1 MIDPGMICMHCMSQ
15 LEEPKGV
22 CPVCGFDNASA
33 ENAPN
38 QLDCGSI
45 LAGTYLVGCVLG
57 QGGFGITY
65 IGFDLNLNLKVA
77 IKEYYPE
84 GCVTRDGRTHTSV
97 VPLPGEKKAFFEKGR
112 EKFVSEAQ
120 ILARFTDEPSI
131 VGVRGFFHENGTAY
145 IVMDFVEGETLKA
158 RAARFGGRLPAAEVL
173 GFFKPLCASLA
184 RVHEAG
190 LLHRDI
196 SPDNIIIKK
205 NGMPVLLD
213 FGAAR
218 QISMTGEHSNT
229 INVKHGF
236 APEEQYRT
244 HGEQGPWTDVY
255 ALAATIYRLTTG
267 VNPPQALD
275 RLTSDTPITPPN
287 RLGADLTPAQEAAVL
302 HGLAVRASDRI
313 SSMDQF
319 LHELSLT
326 TAKPVKLPTN
336 PKPASFDHYEKTQQT
351 GQRPGR
357 PKFLL
362 PVLISGGVVALALIL
377 ILALK
382 PSASKNDADT
392 AAEAAFSTQKTAEVS
407 LPEATNAPQITSEPT
422 LAPQPT
428 EEQGYH
434 FQVGQVYD
442 GLLAAGSHYSAVLN
456 SDGKVS
462 VYGGSKSAISASSWR
477 NIVQISGYGDLLAGL
492 RSDGTVVVTG
502 SDAQYL
508 NGNMIDGWTEI
519 TQVEVGYHSLLAL
532 TQDGYVLYTGNVN
545 TGEQDYGRSDCV
557 DWYGVKKLIKGDEH
571 IVAINADGSMDSVGM
586 NNVSQCSVD
595 RFRDVI
601 DAATGCQCTYV
612 LHADGTVDVIGGN
625 PQYNYGQLDAAN
637 WTDIIAIECGDRFV
651 IGLKSDGTV
660 VAAGDNEYGQKN
672 VRTWTNIV
680 AIYAGT
686 RNAYALDVNGNL
698 YSTDYNSGGQK
709 EIDGTTIY

>member
-1 MIDPGMICMHCMSQ
+1 
-15 LEEPKGV
+15 
-22 CPVCGFDNASA
+22 
-33 ENAPN
+33 
-38 QLDCGSI
+38 
-45 LAGTYLVGCVLG
+45 
-57 QGGFGITY
+57 
-65 IGFDLNLNLKVA
+65 
-77 IKEYYPE
+77 
-84 GCVTRDGRTHTSV
+84 
-97 VPLPGEKKAFFEKGR
+97 
-112 EKFVSEAQ
+112 
-120 ILARFTDEPSI
+120 
-131 VGVRGFFHENGTAY
+131 
-145 IVMDFVEGETLKA
+145 
-158 RAARFGGRLPAAEVL
+158 
-173 GFFKPLCASLA
+173 
-184 RVHEAG
+184 
-190 LLHRDI
+190 
-196 SPDNIIIKK
+196 
-205 NGMPVLLD
+205 
-213 FGAAR
+213 
-218 QISMTGEHSNT
+218 MTGEHSNT

-275 RLTSDTPITPPN
+275 RLTSDIPITPPN
-287 RLGADLTPAQEAAVL
+287 RLGADLTLAQEAAVL

-326 TAKPVKLPTN
+326 TVKPVKQPA
-336 PKPASFDHYEKTQQT
+336 KPRPVGFDHYEKAQQT

-382 PSASKNDADT
+382 PSASKGEADT
-392 AAEAAFSTQKTAEVS
+392 MAQAAFSTQKTAEVS

-502 SDAQYL
+502 TDAQYL
-508 NGNMIDGWTEI
+508 DGNMIDGWTEI

-571 IVAINADGSMDSVGM
+571 IVVIKADGSMDSVGM
-586 NNVSQCSVD
+586 NNVSQCSVGG
-595 RFRDVI
+595 FSDVI
-601 DAATGCQCTYV
+601 DAATGCQCTYI

-625 PQYNYGQLDAAN
+625 PKYDYGQLDAAN

-660 VAAGDNEYGQKN
+660 VAEGDNEYGQKN
-672 VRTWTNIV
+672 VRTWKNIV

-709 EIDGTTIY
+709 EIDGTAIY

>member
-1 MIDPGMICMHCMSQ
+1 MIDPGMICMHCMAQ

-22 CPVCGFDNASA
+22 CPACGFDNATA
-33 ENAPN
+33 ENAAN
-38 QLDCGSI
+38 QLECGSI

-65 IGFDLNLNLKVA
+65 IGLDLNLNLKVA

-97 VPLPGEKKAFFEKGR
+97 VPLPGEKKAFFEKGK

-120 ILARFTDEPSI
+120 ILARFADEPSI

-173 GFFKPLCASLA
+173 GFIKPLCASLS

-255 ALAATIYRLTTG
+255 ALCATIYRLTTG

-275 RLTSDTPITPPN
+275 RLTSDMPITPPN
-287 RLGADLTPAQEAAVL
+287 RLGADLTPVQEAAVM
-302 HGLAVRASDRI
+302 HGLAVRSQDRI
-313 SSMDQF
+313 SSMDQ
-319 LHELSLT
+319 LLRELSR
-326 TAKPVKLPTN
+326 TAVKPVKQPEK
-336 PKPASFDHYEKTQQT
+336 PKPAGFDHYEKTQGT
-351 GQRPGR
+351 PGK

-362 PVLISGGVVALALIL
+362 PVLIGCGAVALALL
-377 ILALK
+377 LVLVLK
-382 PSASKNDADT
+382 LSGQTKDT
-392 AAEAAFSTQKTAEVS
+392 DETAVVAFNAQQSGEVNA
-407 LPEATNAPQITSEPT
+407 PEATSAPQITAEPT
-422 LAPQPT
+422 LAPEPT

-434 FQVGQVYD
+434 FQVGQVYE
-442 GLLAAGSHYSAVLN
+442 GLLAAGSHYSAALN
-456 SDGKVS
+456 SDGTVS
-462 VYGGSKSAISASSWR
+462 VFGGSKSAIDASYWT
-477 NIVQISGYGDLLAGL
+477 NIAQISGYGDLLAGL
-492 RSDGTVVVTG
+492 RSDGSVVVTG
-502 SDAQYL
+502 SDTQYL
-508 NGNMIDGWTEI
+508 DVGMIEGLTDI
-519 TQVEVGYHSLLAL
+519 VQVEVSYHGLLAL
-532 TQDGYVLYTGNVN
+532 TRDGYVLYPVYPN
-545 TGEQDYGRSDCV
+545 TDENDYGRSDCV
-557 DWYGVKKLIKGDEH
+557 DWYDIAKLAKGDEH
-571 IVAINADGSMDSVGM
+571 IAAITKDKKLVAKGYYLDG
-586 NNVSQCSVD
+586 QCEVD
-595 RFRDVI
+595 KYNDVI
-601 DAATGCQCTYV
+601 DVAVGCRCTYI
-612 LHADGTVDVIGGN
+612 LYSNGDVDVTDGN
-625 PQYNYGQLDAAN
+625 AEYDFGQKDADD

-651 IGLKSDGTV
+651 IGLKRDGTV

-672 VRTWTNIV
+672 VRTWKNIV

-686 RNAYALDVNGNL
+686 RNAYALDVNGEL
-698 YSTDYNSGGQK
+698 YCTDYNSGGQK
-709 EIDGTTIY
+709 EIDGTFID

>member
-1 MIDPGMICMHCMSQ
+1 MNPELICMHCMAQ

-38 QLDCGSI
+38 QLECGSI
-45 LAGTYLVGCVLG
+45 LAGTYLIGCVLG

-65 IGFDLNLNLKVA
+65 IGLDLNLNLKVA
-77 IKEYYPE
+77 IKEFYPE

-145 IVMDFVEGETLKA
+145 IVMNFVEGETLKA
-158 RAARFGGRLPAAEVL
+158 RALRNGGRLPSAEVL
-173 GFFKPLCASLA
+173 ELMKPLCASLS

-196 SPDNIIIKK
+196 SPDNIIVKK

-255 ALAATIYRLTTG
+255 ALCATIYRLTTG
-267 VNPPQALD
+267 VTPPQALD
-275 RLTSDTPITPPN
+275 RLTSDVPITLPN
-287 RLGADLTPAQEAAVL
+287 RLGADFTPAQEAAVM
-302 HGLAVRASDRI
+302 HGLAVRSKDRI
-313 SSMDQF
+313 SSMDQ
-319 LHELSLT
+319 LLGELSR
-326 TAKPVKLPTN
+326 TAVKPSKP
-336 PKPASFDHYEKTQQT
+336 PKPPEPPIPA
-351 GQRPGR
+351 R

-362 PVLISGGVVALALIL
+362 PVLIGCGAVALTLLLIL
-377 ILALK
+377 VLK
-382 PSASKNDADT
+382 PSGQTGGGDG
-392 AAEAAFSTQKTAEVS
+392 AAQAAFSAQQSAKANA
-407 LPEATNAPQITSEPT
+407 PEATTAPQVTSEPT
-422 LAPQPT
+422 LAPEST
-428 EEQGYH
+428 EEQGNR

-456 SDGKVS
+456 SDGTVS
-462 VYGGSKSAISASSWR
+462 VYGGGESAIEASSWT
-477 NIVQISGYGDLLAGL
+477 NVAQLSGYGDLLAGL

-502 SDAQYL
+502 TDAQYL
-508 NGNMIDGWTEI
+508 DIGVIEGWTDI
-519 TQVEVGYHSLLAL
+519 VQVEVGYHGLLAL
-532 TQDGYVLYTGNVN
+532 TRDGYVLYTGNIN

-571 IVAINADGSMDSVGM
+571 MVAINADGTMDSAGM
-586 NNVSQCSVD
+586 DNVNQCAVSG
-595 RFRDVI
+595 FSSVI
-601 DAATGCQCTYV
+601 DAATGCQCTYI

-625 PQYNYGQLDAAN
+625 PKYDFGQFDAAD

-672 VRTWTNIV
+672 VRTWQNIV

-686 RNAYALDVNGNL
+686 RNAYSLDVNGEL
-698 YSTDYNSGGQK
+698 YCTDYNSGGQK
-709 EIDGTTIY
+709 EIDGTFID

>member
-1 MIDPGMICMHCMSQ
+1 MNPELICMHCMAQ
-15 LEEPKGV
+15 LEESKGV

-33 ENAPN
+33 ENAAN
-38 QLDCGSI
+38 QLECGSI

-65 IGFDLNLNLKVA
+65 IGLDLNLNLKVA
-77 IKEYYPE
+77 IKEFYPE

-120 ILARFTDEPSI
+120 VLARFTDEPSI

-145 IVMDFVEGETLKA
+145 IVMNFVEGETLKA
-158 RAARFGGRLPAAEVL
+158 RAARSGGRLPAAEVL
-173 GFFKPLCASLA
+173 ELIKPLCASLS

-196 SPDNIIIKK
+196 SPDNIIVKK

-244 HGEQGPWTDVY
+244 RGEQGPWTDVY
-255 ALAATIYRLTTG
+255 ALCATIYRLTTG
-267 VNPPQALD
+267 VTPPQALD
-275 RLTSDTPITPPN
+275 RLTSDVPITPPN
-287 RLGADLTPAQEAAVL
+287 QLGADFTPAQEAAVM
-302 HGLAVRASDRI
+302 HGLAVRAQDRI
-313 SSMDQF
+313 SSMDQ
-319 LHELSLT
+319 LLRELSLT
-326 TAKPVKLPTN
+326 TVRPVKQPEK
-336 PKPASFDHYEKTQQT
+336 PKPAEFDHYEKTR
-351 GQRPGR
+351 GAAKPNAR

-362 PVLISGGVVALALIL
+362 PVLIGCGAVALALLL
-377 ILALK
+377 ILVLK
-382 PSASKNDADT
+382 PSGQTDGGDGAT
-392 AAEAAFSTQKTAEVS
+392 EAAFSSPQST
-407 LPEATNAPQITSEPT
+407 EANAPQITSEPT
-422 LAPQPT
+422 LAPEPT

-434 FQVGQVYD
+434 FQVGQVYE
-442 GLLAAGSHYSAVLN
+442 GLLAAGSHYSAALN
-456 SDGKVS
+456 SDGTVS
-462 VYGGSKSAISASSWR
+462 VYGGGKSAIDASYWT
-477 NIVQISGYGDLLAGL
+477 NIAQISGYGDLLAGL

-502 SDAQYL
+502 TDAQYL
-508 NGNMIDGWTEI
+508 NGNMIDGWTDI
-519 TQVEVGYHSLLAL
+519 VQVEVSYHGLLVL
-532 TQDGYVLYTGNVN
+532 TRDGYVLYTGNIN
-545 TGEQDYGRSDCV
+545 TGEQDYGRSECV
-557 DWYGVKKLIKGDEH
+557 DWPGVKKLIKGDEH
-571 IVAINADGSMDSVGM
+571 IVAINSDGSMDSAGM
-586 NNVSQCSVD
+586 NNVNQCAVSG
-595 RFRDVI
+595 FGDVI
-601 DAATGCQCTYV
+601 DAATGCQCTYI
-612 LHADGTVDVIGGN
+612 LHADGTVNVIGGN
-625 PQYNYGQLDAAN
+625 PKYDFGQFDAAD

-686 RNAYALDVNGNL
+686 RNAYAMDANGKL
-698 YSTDYNSGGQK
+698 YCTDYNSGGQK
-709 EIDGTTIY
+709 EIDGAYIY

>member
-1 MIDPGMICMHCMSQ
+1 MNPELICMRCMAQ

-38 QLDCGSI
+38 QLECGSI

-65 IGFDLNLNLKVA
+65 IGLDLNLNLKVA

-145 IVMDFVEGETLKA
+145 IVMNFVEGETLKA
-158 RAARFGGRLPAAEVL
+158 RAARFGGRLPSAEVL
-173 GFFKPLCASLA
+173 ELIKPLCASLS

-244 HGEQGPWTDVY
+244 RGEQGPWTDVY
-255 ALAATIYRLTTG
+255 ALCATIYRLTTG
-267 VNPPQALD
+267 VTPPQALD
-275 RLTSDTPITPPN
+275 RLTSDVPIAPPN
-287 RLGADLTPAQEAAVL
+287 QLGADFTPAQEAAVM
-302 HGLAVRASDRI
+302 HGLAVRSQDRI
-313 SSMDQF
+313 ASMDQ
-319 LHELSLT
+319 LLRELSLT
-326 TAKPVKLPTN
+326 TVKPVKQPEK
-336 PKPASFDHYEKTQQT
+336 PKSASFDHYEKQQRT
-351 GQRPGR
+351 ARTPDR

-362 PVLISGGVVALALIL
+362 PLLVTGGVAVLALIL
-377 ILALK
+377 ILALT
-382 PSASKNDADT
+382 PSSEKAPDAD
-392 AAEAAFSTQKTAEVS
+392 KTAEVIFS
-407 LPEATNAPQITSEPT
+407 TQETAEANSPEATEAPT
-422 LAPQPT
+422 LAPEPT
-428 EEQGYH
+428 EEQGTR
-434 FQVGQVYD
+434 FQVGKVYD
-442 GLLAAGSHYSAVLN
+442 GLLAAGSHCAAVLN
-456 SDGKVS
+456 SDGTIS
-462 VYGGSKSAISASSWR
+462 QYGGLMSGIVAYDWSD
-477 NIVQISGYGDLLAGL
+477 IVQLSGYGDLLAGL
-492 RSDGTVVVTG
+492 RSDGTVVVSG
-502 SDAQYL
+502 ADVQYL
-508 NGNMIDGWTEI
+508 NVDTYKGWTDI
-519 TQVEVGYHSLLAL
+519 VQVEVSYHGLLAL
-532 TQDGYVLYTGNVN
+532 TQDGYVLYTGNIN

-571 IVAINADGSMDSVGM
+571 IVAINADGTMDSAGM
-586 NNVSQCSVD
+586 NNVNQCAVSG
-595 RFRDVI
+595 FSDVI
-601 DAATGCQCTYV
+601 DAATGCQCTYI
-612 LHADGTVDVIGGN
+612 LHANGTVDVIGGN
-625 PQYNYGQLDAAN
+625 PKYDFGQFDAAE

-651 IGLKSDGTV
+651 IGLKNDGTV

-680 AIYAGT
+680 AICAGT
-686 RNAYALDVNGNL
+686 RNSYAMDANGLL
-698 YSTDYNSGGQK
+698 YSTEYDSGGQK
-709 EIDGTTIY
+709 EIDGTFIH

>member
-1 MIDPGMICMHCMSQ
+1 MNPELICMHCMAQ
-15 LEEPKGV
+15 LEEPKGI

-33 ENAPN
+33 ENAAN
-38 QLDCGSI
+38 QLECGSI

-65 IGFDLNLNLKVA
+65 IGLDLNLNLKVA

-145 IVMDFVEGETLKA
+145 IVMNFVEGETLKA
-158 RAARFGGRLPAAEVL
+158 RALRNGGRLPSAEVL
-173 GFFKPLCASLA
+173 ELMKPLCASLS

-196 SPDNIIIKK
+196 SPDNIIVKK

-244 HGEQGPWTDVY
+244 RGEQGPWTDVY
-255 ALAATIYRLTTG
+255 ALCATIYRLTTG
-267 VNPPQALD
+267 VTPPQALD
-275 RLTSDTPITPPN
+275 RLTSDVPITPPN
-287 RLGADLTPAQEAAVL
+287 RLGADFTPAQEAAVM
-302 HGLAVRASDRI
+302 HGLAVRAQDRI
-313 SSMDQF
+313 SSMDQ
-319 LHELSLT
+319 LLDELSR
-326 TAKPVKLPTN
+326 AAVKPSKP
-336 PKPASFDHYEKTQQT
+336 PKPPEPPVPA
-351 GQRPGR
+351 R

-362 PVLISGGVVALALIL
+362 PVLIGCGAVALTLLLIL
-377 ILALK
+377 VRK
-382 PSASKNDADT
+382 PSGQTGGGDG
-392 AAEAAFSTQKTAEVS
+392 AAQTAFSSQQSAKANT
-407 LPEATNAPQITSEPT
+407 PEATSAPQVTSEPT
-422 LAPQPT
+422 LAPEPA
-428 EEQGYH
+428 EEQGNR

-456 SDGKVS
+456 SDGTVS
-462 VYGGSKSAISASSWR
+462 VYGGGKSAIDASSWT
-477 NIVQISGYGDLLAGL
+477 NVAQLSGYGDLLAGL
-492 RSDGTVVVTG
+492 RSDGTVVVSGT
-502 SDAQYL
+502 DAQYL
-508 NGNMIDGWTEI
+508 DIGVIEGWTDI
-519 TQVEVGYHSLLAL
+519 VQVEVGYHGLLAL
-532 TQDGYVLYTGNVN
+532 TRDEYVLYTGNIN

-571 IVAINADGSMDSVGM
+571 MVAINADGTMDSAGM
-586 NNVSQCSVD
+586 DNVNQCAVSG
-595 RFRDVI
+595 FSDVI
-601 DAATGCQCTYV
+601 DAATGCQCTYI

-625 PQYNYGQLDAAN
+625 PKYDFGQFDAAD

-672 VRTWTNIV
+672 VRTWQNIV

-686 RNAYALDVNGNL
+686 RNAYALDVNGEL
-698 YSTDYNSGGQK
+698 YCTDYNSGGQK
-709 EIDGTTIY
+709 EIDSTFID

>member
-1 MIDPGMICMHCMSQ
+1 MNPELICMHCMAQ
-15 LEEPKGV
+15 LEEPKGG

-38 QLDCGSI
+38 QLECGSI

-65 IGFDLNLNLKVA
+65 IGLDLNLNLKVA
-77 IKEYYPE
+77 IKEFYPE

-145 IVMDFVEGETLKA
+145 IVMNFVEGETLKA
-158 RAARFGGRLPAAEVL
+158 RALRNGGRLPSAEVL
-173 GFFKPLCASLA
+173 ELIKPLCASLS

-244 HGEQGPWTDVY
+244 RGEQGPWTDVY
-255 ALAATIYRLTTG
+255 ALCATIYRLTTG
-267 VNPPQALD
+267 VTPPQALD
-275 RLTSDTPITPPN
+275 RLTSGVPITPPN
-287 RLGADLTPAQEAAVL
+287 QLGADLTPAQEAAVM
-302 HGLAVRASDRI
+302 HGLAVRSQDRI
-313 SSMDQF
+313 ASMDQ
-319 LHELSLT
+319 LLRELSLT
-326 TAKPVKLPTN
+326 TVRPVKQPEK
-336 PKPASFDHYEKTQQT
+336 PKPAGFDHYEKTQSAAK
-351 GQRPGR
+351 PNAR

-362 PVLISGGVVALALIL
+362 PVLIVSGIAVLALAVIF
-377 ILALK
+377 ALNALGK
-382 PSASKNDADT
+382 SNTKEV
-392 AAEAAFSTQKTAEVS
+392 AAPA
-407 LPEATNAPQITSEPT
+407 PEATATPLPLPE
-422 LAPQPT
+422 
-428 EEQGYH
+428 
-434 FQVGQVYD
+434 VGQVLE
-442 GLLAAGSHYSAVLN
+442 GHLAAGAHYSAVL
-456 SDGKVS
+456 SFDGTVS
-462 VYGGSKSAISASSWR
+462 VYGGGKSAIDASYWTD
-477 NIVQISGYGDLLAGL
+477 IAQISGYGDLLAGL
-492 RSDGTVVVTG
+492 RSDGTVVVNG
-502 SDAQYL
+502 IDAQYL
-508 NGNMIDGWTEI
+508 DNNMIDSWTDI
-519 TQVEVGYHSLLAL
+519 VQIEVSYHGLLAL
-532 TQDGYVLYTGNVN
+532 TQDGYVLYTGNID

-557 DWYGVKKLIKGDEH
+557 DWYSVKKLIKGDEH
-571 IVAINADGSMDSVGM
+571 IVAINTDGTMDSAGM
-586 NNVSQCSVD
+586 NNVNQCAVSG
-595 RFRDVI
+595 FSDVI
-601 DAATGCQCTYV
+601 DAATGCQCTYI
-612 LHADGTVDVIGGN
+612 LHANGTVDVIGGN
-625 PQYNYGQLDAAN
+625 PDLDFGQKEAAD

-651 IGLKSDGTV
+651 IGLKRDGTV

-680 AIYAGT
+680 AICAGT
-686 RNAYALDVNGNL
+686 RNSYAMDANGLL
-698 YSTDYNSGGQK
+698 YSTEYDSGGQK
-709 EIDGTTIY
+709 EIDGTFIH

>member
-1 MIDPGMICMHCMSQ
+1 MNPEMICMHCMMQ
-15 LEEPKGV
+15 LDEPKGV
-22 CPVCGFDNASA
+22 CPHCGFDNASA

-45 LAGTYLVGCVLG
+45 LAGSYLVGCVLG

-65 IGFDLNLNLKVA
+65 IGLDLNLNLKVA

-84 GCVTRDGRTHTSV
+84 GCVTRDGRTRTSV
-97 VPLPGEKKAFFEKGR
+97 VPLPGEKKVFFERGK

-120 ILARFTDEPSI
+120 TLAKFADEPSI
-131 VGVRGFFHENGTAY
+131 VGVRGFFYENGTAY

-173 GFFKPLCASLA
+173 GFIKPLCASLS
-184 RVHEAG
+184 RVHQAG

-196 SPDNIIIKK
+196 SPDNIIVKK

-255 ALAATIYRLTTG
+255 ALSATVYRLTTG
-267 VNPPQALD
+267 VTPPQALD
-275 RLTSDTPITPPN
+275 RLTSDMPIIPPN
-287 RLGADLTPAQEAAVL
+287 QLGANFTPAEQAAVL
-302 HGLAVRASDRI
+302 HGLAVRSSDRI
-313 SSMDQF
+313 ASMDQ
-319 LHELSLT
+319 LLKELSLT
-326 TAKPVKLPTN
+326 TVKP
-336 PKPASFDHYEKTQQT
+336 PKQPDKSKTVGFDHYEKQQT
-351 GQRPGR
+351 TRKQIGR

-362 PVLISGGVVALALIL
+362 PLLITAGVAVLALFL
-377 ILALK
+377 ILALT
-382 PSASKNDADT
+382 PSSEKAPDAD
-392 AAEAAFSTQKTAEVS
+392 KTAEVVFGTQETAEANS
-407 LPEATNAPQITSEPT
+407 PEATEAPT
-422 LAPQPT
+422 LAPEPT

-434 FQVGQVYD
+434 FQVGQVHD

-456 SDGKVS
+456 SDGTVS
-462 VYGGSKSAISASSWR
+462 VYGGSSSEINASYWSG
-477 NIVQISGYGDLLAGL
+477 VTQISGYGDLLAGL

-502 SDAQYL
+502 TDAQYL
-508 NGNMIDGWTEI
+508 DNDMIDGLTEI
-519 TQVEVGYHSLLAL
+519 TQVEVSYHGLLAL
-532 TQDGYVLYTGNVN
+532 TQDGYVLYTGNIN

-571 IVAINADGSMDSVGM
+571 IVAVNADGTMDSAGM
-586 NNVSQCSVD
+586 NNVNQCAVSS
-595 RFRDVI
+595 FSSVI
-601 DAATGCQCTYV
+601 DAATGCQCTYI
-612 LHADGTVDVIGGN
+612 LHSDGTMDVVGGN
-625 PQYNYGQLDAAN
+625 PKYNYGQLDAAN

-680 AIYAGT
+680 AICAGT
-686 RNAYALDVNGNL
+686 RNAYALDANGEL
-698 YSTDYNSGGQK
+698 YSTDYDSGGQK
-709 EIDGTTIY
+709 QIDGTFIH